1 MKKVKFYYSTP
12 VHLRTIP
19 VLTDDNGNVLF
30 IYDKISPK
38 AKRVPRVTVASC
50 YDPDTNTMTFG
61 AAVCS
66 PKDVFSKKVGR
77 EIAEKRAR
85 QFPEITLVGVNRK
98 KLRETSK
105 KYANDLISKHLSR
118 YVHTDL

>member
-1 MKKVKFYYSTP
+1 MKQVKFYYSAP
-12 VHLRTIP
+12 IHVRRIP

-30 IYDKISPK
+30 VYDKLGSTV
-38 AKRVPRVTVASC
+38 KRIPRITVASV
-50 YDPDTNTMTFG
+50 YDPESNTMTFG

-85 QFPEITLVGVNRK
+85 QFAEITIKGIHRK
-98 KLRETSK
+98 KIRETSK
-105 KYANDLISKHLSR
+105 KYANDLIAKHLAR
-118 YVHTDL
+118 YVHVDV